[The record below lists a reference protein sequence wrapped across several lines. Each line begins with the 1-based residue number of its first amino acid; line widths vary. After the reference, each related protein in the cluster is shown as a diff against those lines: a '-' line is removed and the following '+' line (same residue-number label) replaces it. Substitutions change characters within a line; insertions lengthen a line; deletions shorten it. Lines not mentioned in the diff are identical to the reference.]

1 MSHYSQR
8 LRREKYSPEPV
19 ATATQPRAR
28 GYSHSIH
35 SVQSRMPLL
44 AMKFEEGS
52 AYLLDIII
60 QRLTQRLLVVVVA
73 GHICVN

>member
-1 MSHYSQR
+1 
-8 LRREKYSPEPV
+8 
-19 ATATQPRAR
+19 
-28 GYSHSIH
+28 
-35 SVQSRMPLL
+35 MPLL